1 MATAPTAPPANGP
14 TLPPAPSQDDPDNFD
29 AEADASFLAQIPFQ
43 AEMQA
48 LKTNVYSNAQVTYD
62 NALEVANNTA
72 TVAANAALAALYAGA
87 ALWVSGTTYGQGVL
101 ARSPA
106 NGRVYNKIT
115 GTAGGA
121 VDPSANTADWSPV
134 SIATP
139 MQVVAGLVQQAIS
152 GGGYAATNT
161 TAQAAA
167 TNLLLYSL
175 QFDQAAWVKAS
186 ATVSADF
193 TMSPTGNVD
202 ADKLVEA
209 AATAT
214 HNVSQVVTAA
224 ANVVYTFSVEVKA
237 AGRTTIALSMDRDS
251 GMADYVKAKF
261 DLSGAGASSI
271 ASGGTGSGASATCTH
286 LGNGFYLCTLSGTP
300 STTAGTTVRSMLH
313 LSDFNSS
320 YLGNGS
326 NGVSMAEAQLETGNV
341 PTSSRIATGAATAA
355 RAASVVAPTR
365 FIAPAAPAA
374 DAFWTAAVQNGI
386 DTNVVDLNGSTF
398 YGQTGIVKLDNAYLT
413 YKFQYVNGTWRLI

>member
-1 MATAPTAPPANGP
+1 MTRPVPVAV
-14 TLPPAPSQDDPDNFD
+14 PAPGLPLADPTDRATYAARKLEHLRWEKEDLAPGVLALAQVAKDNADDANVN
-29 AEADASFLAQIPFQ
+29 AIAVAADA
-43 AEMQA
+43 
-48 LKTNVYSNAQVTYD
+48 
-62 NALEVANNTA
+62 A
-72 TVAANAALAALYAGA
+72 TSAANAALAALYAGA
-87 ALWVSGTTYGQGVL
+87 ALWVSGTTYGLGVL

-115 GTAGGA
+115 GTAGGV
-121 VDPSANTADWSPV
+121 VDPSANSTDWSPV
-134 SIATP
+134 SITTP
-139 MQVVAGLVQQAIS
+139 IQVVAGLVQQAIS
-152 GGGYAATNT
+152 GGAYAATNT

-186 ATVSADF
+186 STVSADF

-209 AATAT
+209 AATAA

-271 ASGGTGSGASATCTH
+271 AAGGTGSGASATCTH
-286 LGNGFYLCTLSGTP
+286 LGNGFYLCTLTGTP

-320 YLGNGS
+320 YLGNGT
-326 NGVSMAEAQLETGNV
+326 NGVAMAEAQLETGNV

-355 RAASVVAPTR
+355 RAASLVAPTR
-365 FIAPAAPAA
+365 FIAPATPAA
-374 DAFWTAAVQNGI
+374 DAFWEAAVQNGI
-386 DTNVVDLNGSTF
+386 ETNVVDLNGATF
-398 YGQTGIVKLDNAYLT
+398 YGQSGIVKLDNAYLI
-413 YKFQYVNGTWRLI
+413 YEFQYVNGTWRFV